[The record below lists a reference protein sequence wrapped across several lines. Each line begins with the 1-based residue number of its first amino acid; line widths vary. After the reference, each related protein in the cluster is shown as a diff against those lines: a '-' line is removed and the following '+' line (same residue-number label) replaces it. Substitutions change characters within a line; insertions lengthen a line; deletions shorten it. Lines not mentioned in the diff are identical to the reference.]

1 MVDIFIVDGQ
11 SAGEVEDQLQK
22 FREQVRNVSATT
34 VAQTNLSV
42 VTFRS
47 VSIPCHSLIV

>member
-34 VAQTNLSV
+34 LAQTNLSV

-47 VSIPCHSLIV
+47 VSIPCCSFIV